1 MKKLIKYIPGEVII
15 YIKQSDIESLD
26 YAIEILTERDN
37 KNREGMYVSPNKETK
52 AISQL
57 RLLKYQIEKE
67 LRG

>member
-1 MKKLIKYIPGEVII
+1 MMTKNVPREVII

-26 YAIEILTERDN
+26 YAIEILTERDK
-37 KNREGMYVSPNKETK
+37 KNREGMYVSPNKETR

-57 RLLKYQIEKE
+57 RLLKHQIEKE